1 MTTAGHRSPRD
12 RRIGAIARAASMLAD
27 GVPAV
32 AIYRA
37 DDGDLYAV
45 PAADYTGVADVALV
59 GVYTADV
66 SVSQIISDLT

>member
-1 MTTAGHRSPRD
+1 MTTAGRRSPRD

-27 GVPAV
+27 GVPQV

-45 PAADYTGVADVALV
+45 PAADYSGVADVALV